1 MRTHSPCE
9 SIARRRELA
18 GLAGLMSFALFLRL
32 QGRLERPQSSL
43 HEPADRL
50 AAGHGRTQRL
60 LPHRAQL
67 ATHFG
72 NTFHDVI
79 LSSKKR
85 GHLVAP
91 AHLLYVSPSLAG
103 ELFLPGSRPAF
114 FSSQG
119 CSERSDSM
127 YQRYTIL
134 FTIFY
139 QKMFDFFYWL

>member
-1 MRTHSPCE
+1 MP
-9 SIARRRELA
+9 
-18 GLAGLMSFALFLRL
+18 FALFLRL

-91 AHLLYVSPSLAG
+91 ARLLDDHARQVGRPQVISSVRAP
-103 ELFLPGSRPAF
+103 EDPQSR
-114 FSSQG
+114 S
-119 CSERSDSM
+119 
-127 YQRYTIL
+127 T
-134 FTIFY
+134 
-139 QKMFDFFYWL
+139 

>member
-1 MRTHSPCE
+1 MP
-9 SIARRRELA
+9 
-18 GLAGLMSFALFLRL
+18 FALFLRL
-32 QGRLERPQSSL
+32 QGRLERPQSGL

-85 GHLVAP
+85 GIS
-91 AHLLYVSPSLAG
+91 SPPHACLMIM
-103 ELFLPGSRPAF
+103 PG
-114 FSSQG
+114 
-119 CSERSDSM
+119 RSGVP
-127 YQRYTIL
+127 R
-134 FTIFY
+134 
-139 QKMFDFFYWL
+139 